1 MADFVTIDLQSR
13 LLPNY
18 KKASREE
25 LAKKVRE
32 LANIAN
38 NRLRALEKYSKKVS
52 KKTGVQIDLTD
63 YGAYK
68 YAERMTKNRPSV
80 RFRSGSVGYT
90 MKELR
95 AEYEH
100 IVTFL
105 GLKTSMIQGATKSI
119 MKQYQ
124 DFIALSSSEETP
136 FDEYIIGSEGGSEGG
151 LVRVEPIS
159 FSDYWHLLERAW
171 DSLLKEIYGS
181 EVVAVALAMGQLDV
195 LEEIQRE
202 VKRENEKQ
210 KKPSYITNGEDATP
224 TDDFKGD
231 ANLKLRNHPIG
242 KKILNAAAHFKSK
255 R

>member
-18 KKASREE
+18 KTASREE

-38 NRLRALEKYSKKVS
+38 NRLRALEKYSKKAS
-52 KKTGVQIDLTD
+52 KKTGAQIDLIH

-68 YAERMTKNRPSV
+68 YAKRMTKNRPSV

-105 GLKTSMIQGATKSI
+105 GLKTSTIQGATKSI

-124 DFIALSSSEETP
+124 DFLALSSGEKTP
-136 FDEYIIGSEGGSEGG
+136 FDDEFLMESEGG
-151 LVRVEPIS
+151 LVQVEPIS

-202 VKRENEKQ
+202 VEKENEKQ
-210 KKPSYITNGEDATP
+210 KKPSYIINGEDATP

-242 KKILNAAAHFKSK
+242 KKILNAAKHFKSK

>member
-18 KKASREE
+18 KTASREE

-52 KKTGVQIDLTD
+52 KKAGVQIDLTH

-68 YAERMTKNRPSV
+68 YAKRMTKNRPSV

-105 GLKTSMIQGATKSI
+105 GLKTSTIQGATKSI

-124 DFIALSSSEETP
+124 DFFALSSGEKTP
-136 FDEYIIGSEGGSEGG
+136 FDYEFLMEPEGG
-151 LVRVEPIS
+151 LVQVEPIS

-181 EVVAVALAMGQLDV
+181 EVVAVAMATGHLDV

-202 VKRENEKQ
+202 VERENEKQ
-210 KKPSYITNGEDATP
+210 KKPSYIINGEDETS

-231 ANLKLRNHPIG
+231 ANLKLMNHPIG